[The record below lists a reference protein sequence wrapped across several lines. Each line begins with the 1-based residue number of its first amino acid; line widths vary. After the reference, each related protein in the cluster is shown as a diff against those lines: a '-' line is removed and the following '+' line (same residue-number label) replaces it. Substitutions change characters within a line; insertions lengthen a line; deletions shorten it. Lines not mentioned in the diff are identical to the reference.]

1 MKDPQDFIELTAR
14 LQQLFHERDNSY
26 TLCVVIGDIECA
38 LLRFLHKINRPL
50 RMREIAK
57 MYEISNAKVTR
68 VLNKLV
74 RMGFVERYHSED
86 DRRSWFARITEEG
99 TKMAE
104 NTKYKLNQF
113 QKEVLELIPDE
124 DVEKT
129 YDYLKLYVDAY
140 EKIIT
145 DSMGE
150 SDRIS

>member
-1 MKDPQDFIELTAR
+1 MKNPQEFIELTER
-14 LQQLFHERDNSY
+14 MQKLFQDRDNSY

-74 RMGFVERYHSED
+74 KMGFVERYHSEN
-86 DRRSWFARITEEG
+86 DRRSWFARITDEG
-99 TKMAE
+99 SKMAE
-104 NTKYKLNQF
+104 NTKYKLSKF
-113 QKEVLELIPDE
+113 QEDVLELIPENEID
-124 DVEKT
+124 KT
-129 YDYLKLYVDAY
+129 YNYLKLFVDAY

-145 DSMGE
+145 DSSE
-150 SDRIS
+150 

>member
-1 MKDPQDFIELTAR
+1 MKSSQDFIELTAR
-14 LQQLFHERDNSY
+14 MQKLFHERDNSY

-86 DRRSWFARITEEG
+86 DRRSWFARITSEG

-113 QKEVLELIPDE
+113 QKEVLDLIPDE

-129 YDYLKLYVDAY
+129 YDYLKLFVDAY
-140 EKIIT
+140 DKIIT
-145 DSMGE
+145 DSTE
-150 SDRIS
+150 KPCKIS

>member
-124 DVEKT
+124 DVDKT
-129 YDYLKLYVDAY
+129 YDYLKLFVDAY
-140 EKIIT
+140 DKIIT
-145 DSMGE
+145 DSTDK
-150 SDRIS
+150 SCRIS

>member
-124 DVEKT
+124 DVDKT
-129 YDYLKLYVDAY
+129 YDYLKLFVDAY
-140 EKIIT
+140 DKIIT
-145 DSMGE
+145 DSTDK
-150 SDRIS
+150 SYRIS

>member
-1 MKDPQDFIELTAR
+1 
-14 LQQLFHERDNSY
+14 
-26 TLCVVIGDIECA
+26 
-38 LLRFLHKINRPL
+38 
-50 RMREIAK
+50 MREIAK

-124 DVEKT
+124 DVDKT
-129 YDYLKLYVDAY
+129 YDYLKLFVDAY
-140 EKIIT
+140 DKIIT
-145 DSMGE
+145 DSTDK
-150 SDRIS
+150 SCRIS

>member
-1 MKDPQDFIELTAR
+1 MKNSQEFIELTTR
-14 LQQLFHERDNSY
+14 MQELFHERDNSY

-86 DRRSWFARITEEG
+86 DRRSWFARITDEG

-113 QKEVLELIPDE
+113 QTEVLEQIPDDE
-124 DVEKT
+124 IDKM
-129 YDYLKLYVDAY
+129 YDYLKLFVDAY
-140 EKIIT
+140 DKIIT
-145 DSMGE
+145 DSAKTSCE
-150 SDRIS
+150 IS